1 MANFIIGTLIG
12 FVLGFLIAYRT
23 VIEMLDE
30 LDENDKGEM
39 PMELKANLKRPRPWR
54 IGVDCDNVINNLAE
68 SIIDVYNKD
77 YNDNLSIADITT
89 YNMRQFFKNVSPDK
103 FCDYF
108 TDKRVWD
115 NIKVLEN
122 CVATLKKYHDLGCE
136 IYIVTATAPQNV
148 SNKATWLQ
156 EQLPFLNMYD
166 SLIVIKNKQMLS
178 GDIDILIDDCVD
190 NLVGGYYHKI
200 LFDYP
205 WNRYGFESYESIIHM
220 LHQKYRCK
228 NWNDIDE
235 AINIIIKTD
244 MGTEIK
250 LDLKPENIESIESEQ
265 KIDFVLSDNKE

>member
-1 MANFIIGTLIG
+1 
-12 FVLGFLIAYRT
+12 
-23 VIEMLDE
+23 
-30 LDENDKGEM
+30 
-39 PMELKANLKRPRPWR
+39 MELKANLIRPRPWR

-108 TDKRVWD
+108 MDKRVWD

-136 IYIVTATAPQNV
+136 IYIVTATAPQNI
-148 SNKATWLQ
+148 SSKSAWLQ

-166 SLIVIKNKQMLS
+166 SLIVIKNKQML
-178 GDIDILIDDCVD
+178 GRGIDILIDDCVD
-190 NLVGGYYHKI
+190 NLVDGYYHKI

-205 WNRYGFESYESIIHM
+205 WNRHGFESYGNIHT
-220 LHQKYRCK
+220 LYQKYRCK
-228 NWNDIDE
+228 N
-235 AINIIIKTD
+235 
-244 MGTEIK
+244 
-250 LDLKPENIESIESEQ
+250 
-265 KIDFVLSDNKE
+265 

>member
-1 MANFIIGTLIG
+1 
-12 FVLGFLIAYRT
+12 
-23 VIEMLDE
+23 
-30 LDENDKGEM
+30 
-39 PMELKANLKRPRPWR
+39 MELKANLKRPRPWR

-89 YNMRQFFKNVSPDK
+89 YNMRQFFKNVSQDK

-136 IYIVTATAPQNV
+136 IYIVTATAPQNI
-148 SNKATWLQ
+148 SSKAAWLQ

-166 SLIVIKNKQMLS
+166 
-178 GDIDILIDDCVD
+178 ILIDDCVD
-190 NLVGGYYHKI
+190 NLVDGYYHKI

-205 WNRYGFESYESIIHM
+205 WNRHGLELYESNIHA
-220 LHQKYRCK
+220 LYQKYRCK
-228 NWNDIDE
+228 NWNDIDK
-235 AINIIIKTD
+235 AINTI
-244 MGTEIK
+244 METEIG
-250 LDLKPENIESIESEQ
+250 IEIY
-265 KIDFVLSDNKE
+265 L